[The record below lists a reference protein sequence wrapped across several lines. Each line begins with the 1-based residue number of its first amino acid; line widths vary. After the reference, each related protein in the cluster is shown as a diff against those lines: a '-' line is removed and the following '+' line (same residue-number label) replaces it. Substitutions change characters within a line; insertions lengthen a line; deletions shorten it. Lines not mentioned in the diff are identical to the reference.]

1 MGSHFRKSLATETLF
16 YRASPFKFIS
26 LQSIGPYFEDYVIPI
41 LSITFLSIHWALYLF
56 FIRKLYFPHFL
67 KLTII
72 TEKLNLVFKIL
83 IIDVLKN
90 HTFKL

>member
-41 LSITFLSIHWALYLF
+41 LSITHSIQFFSFYYLT
-56 FIRKLYFPHFL
+56 L
-67 KLTII
+67 
-72 TEKLNLVFKIL
+72 
-83 IIDVLKN
+83 
-90 HTFKL
+90 